1 MPNTPNNK
9 PANAT
14 ESTNAE
20 STKATKSAKNII
32 KSAKKLLQLST
43 QTINPTLNSAN
54 PSAPESTGLES
65 KKADSA
71 KIDSMKLDSKKSD
84 SGAPESK
91 NIESKNADSINPT
104 KKAAKMQN
112 KKSSKASS
120 NSANANAPKMP
131 KTPKAPKSIKTAL
144 ATNAQNATKPKK
156 PKSPKPPKAKK
167 PESTTPIITLKS
179 GLNAISSF
187 QTSAAKAQIKYKN
200 RNDMALIFSPYPCV
214 GAGVFTQN
222 KVRAACVDFDAN
234 QLAQKSPIHA
244 IVVNSGNANACTGAQ
259 GMRDCAECAITAGA
273 VLGVESSSIL
283 LASTGVIGVPLP
295 MPKVKKGISLLA
307 QAKSSSRQSAKDAAS
322 AIMTTDTMPK
332 EAAVEF
338 IATSG
343 KRVRVAGIAK
353 GSGMIHPNMATMLCF
368 VITNLNIT
376 QKLLQKALSKDVK
389 DSFNMISVDGDTSTN
404 DMVLALA
411 NGRAQNPLISD
422 ENDQDYQSFKKA
434 LKAITTT
441 LARKVA
447 QDGEGATKLITAHCQ
462 NASSKKS
469 ARKIAKSI
477 IASSLVKAAMFGND
491 ANWGRILCAMGYS
504 GAEFDAKK
512 VDLTIASKV
521 GEVRIMRN
529 GEAQTIDEKKA
540 KKILAQKE
548 VEILIDCKNGNKS
561 ATAWGCDLSYD
572 YVKINADYRS

>member
-1 MPNTPNNK
+1 MPNDNTPNKPNTLNNK

-14 ESTNAE
+14 ESANAE

-43 QTINPTLNSAN
+43 QKINPTLNSAN
-54 PSAPESTGLES
+54 PSAPES
-65 KKADSA
+65 
-71 KIDSMKLDSKKSD
+71 
-84 SGAPESK
+84 
-91 NIESKNADSINPT
+91 KNAESINPT

-112 KKSSKASS
+112 KKSSKAL
-120 NSANANAPKMP
+120 NDNTNANA
-131 KTPKAPKSIKTAL
+131 
-144 ATNAQNATKPKK
+144 PKK
-156 PKSPKPPKAKK
+156 PKSPKPAKAKK

-179 GLNAISSF
+179 GLNAIPSF

-259 GMRDCAECAITAGA
+259 GVRDCAECAITAGA

-295 MPKVKKGISLLA
+295 MPKVKKGINLLA
-307 QAKSSSRQSAKDAAS
+307 QTKSSSRQSAKDAAS

-512 VDLTIASKV
+512 VDLTIASKA

-529 GEAQTIDEKKA
+529 GEAQTIDEKRA

-548 VEILIDCKNGNKS
+548 VEILINCKNGNKS